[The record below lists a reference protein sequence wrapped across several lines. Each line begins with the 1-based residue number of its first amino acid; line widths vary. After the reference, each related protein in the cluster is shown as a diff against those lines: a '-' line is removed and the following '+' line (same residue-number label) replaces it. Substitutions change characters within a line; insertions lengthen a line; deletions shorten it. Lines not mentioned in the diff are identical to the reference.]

1 MKRKFFSWDECMA
14 LREVRSLRKLTHPN
28 IVKLREVIR
37 DADELYFVFEFME
50 RNLYEVMK
58 GQRGKLSDTTVRG
71 MMCVCGGARTIVPD
85 VSDVRRGARVRAL
98 SACARG
104 RGCTRKTT

>member
-1 MKRKFFSWDECMA
+1 MLRCRNLVRAHTAATAPARTQTVAIKHMKRKFYSWDECTA

-58 GQRGKLSDTTVRG
+58 GRQGRLPDATVRS
-71 MMCVCGGARTIVPD
+71 MMCV
-85 VSDVRRGARVRAL
+85 
-98 SACARG
+98 SA
-104 RGCTRKTT
+104 